1 MASSKDAI
9 TSTLLRDILRAVSR
23 SFYLTLRVAP
33 PATRRTLGL
42 AYLFCRAADTI
53 ADTALLPRE
62 DRLSQLGQYREQF
75 LQPTIQW
82 DRLFA
87 LSSRLNAEGGSA
99 GERAL
104 LTRLSDCFHLLL
116 TLPQADQRLIRALV
130 STLTNGMAMDLT
142 IFTGDSAGTAR
153 ALPTL
158 KETDQ
163 YCYFVA
169 GCVGEFWTRLHRLHY
184 PAMAASG
191 PEEEQCRLGVR
202 FGKGLQ
208 MTNLLKDLAV
218 DVARGRC
225 YIPADQLASAGLK
238 PAELA
243 DPAVL
248 PRLGPILHHLI
259 GLTLDHLDQGWR
271 YIEGLPSRPFR
282 LRLACLWPHLLA
294 LKTLH
299 LVAMTDRLLEPA
311 PLKISR
317 ASVYRTILATTLCV
331 WSRPLLN
338 RYQNRLRRRLVDALG
353 RQPRSF
359 TSITSIGS
367 PP

>member
-62 DRLSQLGQYREQF
+62 ERLPQLGQYREQF

-116 TLPQADQRLIRALV
+116 TLPQAEQRLIRALV

-142 IFTGDSAGTAR
+142 IFTGDSAGTVR

-169 GCVGEFWTRLHRLHY
+169 GCVGEFWTRVHRLHY

-191 PEEEQCRLGVR
+191 PEEEQCGLGVR

-248 PRLGPILHHLI
+248 PRFRPILHHLI

-271 YIEGLPSRPFR
+271 YIEGLPNRPFR

-299 LVAMTDRLLEPA
+299 LVATTDRLLEPA
-311 PLKISR
+311 PHKISR
-317 ASVYRTILATTLCV
+317 ASVYRTIIATTLCV

-338 RYQNRLRRRLVDALG
+338 RYQVRLRQRLVKALG
-353 RQPRSF
+353 RQPGHLRQ
-359 TSITSIGS
+359 
-367 PP
+367 

>member
-1 MASSKDAI
+1 MTVGSLLDDMTPSKDAI
-9 TSTLLRDILRAVSR
+9 TTTLLRDILRSVSR
-23 SFYLTLRVAP
+23 SFYLTLRIAP

-53 ADTALLPRE
+53 ADTDLLPRE
-62 DRLSQLGQYREQF
+62 ERLVQLGLYREQF

-87 LSSRLNAEGGSA
+87 LSGRLNPQGGSP

-116 TLPQADQRLIRALV
+116 TLPQAEQRLIRALV
-130 STLTNGMAMDLT
+130 GMLTNGMAMDLT
-142 IFTGDSAGTAR
+142 AFPGDSAGAAR

-169 GCVGEFWTRLHRLHY
+169 GCVGEFWTRLHRLHV
-184 PAMAASG
+184 PAMAAPS
-191 PEEEQCRLGVR
+191 PEEEQCRLAVR

-218 DVARGRC
+218 DLARGRC
-225 YIPADQLASAGLK
+225 YIPADELAAAGLA
-238 PAELA
+238 PSGLA
-243 DPAVL
+243 DPSAL
-248 PRLGPILHHLI
+248 PRLRPILHRLI
-259 GLTLDHLDQGWR
+259 ELTLDHLDQGWR
-271 YIEGLPSRPFR
+271 YIEGLPCRPVR

-299 LVAMTDRLLEPA
+299 LVATTDRLLTPT

-317 ASVYRTILATTLCV
+317 GSVYRTMAVTTLLI

-338 RYQNRLRRRLVDALG
+338 RYQTRHRRRLLRALG
-353 RQPRSF
+353 S
-359 TSITSIGS
+359 
-367 PP
+367 

>member
-33 PATRRTLGL
+33 RATRRTLGL

-62 DRLSQLGQYREQF
+62 DRLPQLGRYREQF
-75 LQPTIQW
+75 LQPIIRW
-82 DRLFA
+82 DLLFA
-87 LSSRLNAEGGSA
+87 LSSRLNAVGGSA

-116 TLPQADQRLIRALV
+116 TLPQAEQRLIRSLV
-130 STLTNGMAMDLT
+130 GTLTNGMAMDLT
-142 IFTGDSAGTAR
+142 TFPGDSAETAR

-158 KETDQ
+158 KETDE

-184 PAMAASG
+184 PAMAAFG

-218 DVARGRC
+218 DLARGRC
-225 YIPADQLASAGLK
+225 YIPADQLAAAGLK
-238 PAELA
+238 PAELT

-248 PRLGPILHHLI
+248 PRLRPIVHRLI
-259 GLTLDHLDQGWR
+259 GLTLEHLDQGWR
-271 YIEGLPSRPFR
+271 YIDGLPGRPIR

-299 LVAMTDRLLEPA
+299 LVATTDRLLEPA
-311 PLKISR
+311 PVKISR
-317 ASVYRTILATTLCV
+317 ASVYRTMLITSLCV
-331 WSRPLLN
+331 WSRPLLT
-338 RYQNRLRRRLVDALG
+338 RYQVRLRRRLVVALG
-353 RQPRSF
+353 GQPRSF
-359 TSITSIGS
+359 TSINSTGS

>member
-1 MASSKDAI
+1 MAPSKDAI
-9 TSTLLRDILRAVSR
+9 TATLLRDILRAVSR
-23 SFYLTLRVAP
+23 SFYLTLRIAP

-53 ADTALLPRE
+53 ADTALLQRE
-62 DRLSQLGQYREQF
+62 DRLPQLGRYREQF

-116 TLPQADQRLIRALV
+116 ALPPAERRLVRALV
-130 STLTNGMAMDLT
+130 SMLTNGMAMDLT
-142 IFTGDSAGTAR
+142 LFPGDSAGTAR

-158 KETDQ
+158 KEMDQ

-191 PEEEQCRLGVR
+191 PEEEQCRLGVQ

-218 DVARGRC
+218 DLSRGRC
-225 YIPADQLASAGLK
+225 YIPADQLAAAGLK

-243 DPAVL
+243 DPAAL
-248 PRLGPILHHLI
+248 PRFRPILHRLI

-271 YIEGLPSRPFR
+271 YIEGLPVRPFR

-299 LVAMTDRLLEPA
+299 LVATTDRLLTPA

-317 ASVYRTILATTLCV
+317 ASVYRTMFVTTLCI
-331 WSRPLLN
+331 WSQPLLR
-338 RYQNRLRRRLVDALG
+338 RYQVRLRRRLVHALG
-353 RQPRSF
+353 KEPGELRQ
-359 TSITSIGS
+359 
-367 PP
+367 

>member
-1 MASSKDAI
+1 MTVVSPADDMAPSKDAI
-9 TSTLLRDILRAVSR
+9 TGTLLHDILRSVSR
-23 SFYLTLRVAP
+23 SFYLTLRIAP
-33 PATRRTLGL
+33 PSTRRTLGL

-53 ADTALLPRE
+53 ADTALLPCE
-62 DRLSQLGQYREQF
+62 DRLPELGRYREQF

-87 LSSRLNAEGGSA
+87 LSGRLNAEGGTA

-116 TLPQADQRLIRALV
+116 TLPPADQRLIRSLV

-142 IFTGDSAGTAR
+142 AFPGDSAGTAR

-169 GCVGEFWTRLHRLHY
+169 GCVGEFWTRLHRLHL
-184 PAMAASG
+184 PAIAAAG
-191 PEEEQCRLGVR
+191 PEEEQCRMGVR

-218 DVARGRC
+218 DLARGRC
-225 YIPADQLASAGLK
+225 YLPADQLAAAGLT
-238 PAELA
+238 PADLA
-243 DPAVL
+243 HPDTL
-248 PRLGPILHHLI
+248 PRLRPVLHRLI
-259 GLTLDHLDQGWR
+259 GLALEHLDEGWR
-271 YIEGLPSRPFR
+271 YIEELPVRPIR

-299 LVAMTDRLLEPA
+299 LVATTDRLLAPT
-311 PLKISR
+311 PLKIRR
-317 ASVYRTILATTLCV
+317 ASVYRTLAVTTLCI
-331 WSRPLLN
+331 WSRPLLTW
-338 RYQNRLRRRLVDALG
+338 YQTRLRRRLARALG
-353 RQPRSF
+353 S
-359 TSITSIGS
+359 
-367 PP
+367 

>member
-1 MASSKDAI
+1 MAPSKDAI
-9 TSTLLRDILRAVSR
+9 TTTLLRDILRAVSR
-23 SFYLTLRVAP
+23 SFYLTLRIAP
-33 PATRRTLGL
+33 PETRRTLGL

-53 ADTALLPRE
+53 ADTSLLPRE
-62 DRLSQLGQYREQF
+62 DRLPELGRYREQF
-75 LQPTIQW
+75 LQRTVQW

-87 LSSRLNAEGGSA
+87 LSGRLNAEGGSA

-116 TLPQADQRLIRALV
+116 TLPQAEQRLVRALV

-142 IFTGDSAGTAR
+142 LFPGDSAGTAR
-153 ALPTL
+153 AMPTL

-191 PEEEQCRLGVR
+191 PEEEQCRLGVH

-218 DVARGRC
+218 DLARGRC
-225 YIPADQLASAGLK
+225 YIPADQLAAVGLN
-238 PAELA
+238 PGDLA

-248 PRLGPILHHLI
+248 TRFRPILHRLI

-271 YIEGLPSRPFR
+271 YIEELPVRLFR

-299 LVAMTDRLLEPA
+299 LVATTEQLLIPA

-317 ASVYRTILATTLCV
+317 ASVYRTMFVTTLCL
-331 WSRPLLN
+331 WSRPLWS
-338 RYQNRLRRRLVDALG
+338 RYQVRLRRRLVRALG
-353 RQPRSF
+353 KEPRS
-359 TSITSIGS
+359 
-367 PP
+367 